1 MPSSEPFTLA
11 TLRETLVRCGAI
23 PASLVLDDE
32 SLSFTDLGLDSA
44 SLLALQVQLEQ
55 ELGIMLEA
63 EDIPHFTTIGGGI
76 ARINARL
83 GQS

>member
-1 MPSSEPFTLA
+1 MPPTEPFTLA
-11 TLRETLVRCGAI
+11 GLRETLVTCGAI

-44 SLLALQVQLEQ
+44 SLLAMHVQLEH
-55 ELGIMLEA
+55 ELGIVLDA
-63 EDIPHFTTIGGGI
+63 DDIAHFATIGGGI

-83 GQS
+83 GLS